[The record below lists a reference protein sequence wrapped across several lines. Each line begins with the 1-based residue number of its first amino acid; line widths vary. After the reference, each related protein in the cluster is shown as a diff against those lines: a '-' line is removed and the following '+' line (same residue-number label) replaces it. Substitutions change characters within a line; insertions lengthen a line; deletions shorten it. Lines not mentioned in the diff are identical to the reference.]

1 LQKRVGYLED
11 FSKEIKEI
19 KDAKEAKNQKVK
31 IDFEYNF
38 TASNIGGKNA
48 SN

>member
-19 KDAKEAKNQKVK
+19 KDAKEAKESK
-31 IDFEYNF
+31 
-38 TASNIGGKNA
+38 G
-48 SN
+48 